1 MNELGFLQNAQ
12 MQLTIN
18 PFLLDRDLIAECFFL
33 KQKSYFNLT
42 LLLDAGF
49 KICTLT
55 YGLLEALRVPEPERV
70 GAFR

>member
-55 YGLLEALRVPEPERV
+55 
-70 GAFR
+70 